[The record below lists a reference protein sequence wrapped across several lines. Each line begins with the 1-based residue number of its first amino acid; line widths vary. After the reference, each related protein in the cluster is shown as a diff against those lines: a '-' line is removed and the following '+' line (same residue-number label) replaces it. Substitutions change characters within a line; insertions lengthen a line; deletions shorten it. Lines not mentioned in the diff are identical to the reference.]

1 MYDFRLTEEQ
11 EALRTMVREFVE
23 RVVKPKAAVYDAEP
37 DPVKGIPWD
46 IIEAGH
52 ELGLNSLC
60 VREDLGGGGADSMT
74 LGMLVEEL
82 ARGDLGVSVIY
93 AQNWKIMQIVQSAGT
108 DEQLEKFLV
117 PLMTDPVGCCAV
129 AMKEAESGSDHQL
142 PHPDPKA
149 GPKMRCEKDGD
160 HVVLNGVK
168 EFISNGHIAHLYVIL
183 ARSDPKAPLRDG
195 MSAFLVPR
203 DLKGVDNLN
212 GFRVTRV
219 YDKMGER
226 LGGNGELTFE
236 DCRVPKKNMIFEW
249 NTALRD
255 WSKTCPQSNAYAGA
269 SVLGVGWAAFEK
281 ALEYSQ
287 TRVQGLKPI
296 IKHANIAIKLADMY
310 QSLMAAQMMVRRG
323 CWIADNY
330 EYFDLR
336 LARSIKPF
344 CSKVVMNVT
353 LEAMQM
359 FGGSGVM
366 RDVGME
372 KLVRDAAIF
381 LHSDGA
387 NDTLDRGTGEM
398 LAEYPI
404 VI

>member
-1 MYDFRLTEEQ
+1 MIDFTPTEEQ
-11 EALRTMVREFVE
+11 EALKTMIREFVARE
-23 RVVKPKAAVYDAEP
+23 VAPKAAAYDAEP

-46 IIEAGH
+46 IIKAGY
-52 ELGLNSLC
+52 ELGLNRLC
-60 VREDLGGGGADSMT
+60 VREDLGGGGANSVT

-93 AQNWKIMQIVQSAGT
+93 AQNWKIMQIIQRAGT
-108 DEQLEKFLV
+108 EEQLKKYLV
-117 PLMTDPVGCCAV
+117 PLLSDPIGCCSV

-149 GPKMRCEKDGD
+149 GPKMRCERDGD
-160 HVVLNGVK
+160 HAVLNSVK
-168 EFISNGHIAHLYVIL
+168 EFISNGHIAHLYVIM
-183 ARSDPKAPLRDG
+183 ARSDPKAPIREG

-203 DLKGVDNLN
+203 DLPGVDNFE
-212 GFRVTRV
+212 GFTVTRV
-219 YDKMGER
+219 YDKIGER

-236 DCRVPKKNMIFEW
+236 NCRVPMENMLFEW

-255 WSKTCPQSNAYAGA
+255 WSATSPQSNAYAGA
-269 SVLGVGWAAFEK
+269 SVLGVGWAAFER

-287 TRVQGLKPI
+287 MRIQGVKPI

-310 QSLMAAQMMVRRG
+310 ASLMAAQMMVRRG
-323 CWIADNY
+323 CWIADNR
-330 EYFDLR
+330 EHFDLR

-344 CSKVVMNVT
+344 CSKVVMKVA

-359 FGGSGVM
+359 FGGNGAM
-366 RDVGME
+366 KDVGME
-372 KLVRDAAIF
+372 KLVRDVTIF

-387 NDTLDRGTGEM
+387 NETLDRGTGE
-398 LAEYPI
+398 LLPQSPI